1 MRATEPILSVSDE
14 LVLQNFQSVLRKG
27 LDDRALL
34 NAVMS
39 TYTSAVTSSSY
50 NDDHFRYQTEALS
63 CLRQSLRSPDEATSE
78 STLGA
83 ILLLAGIEV
92 YHPFL

>member
-1 MRATEPILSVSDE
+1 M
-14 LVLQNFQSVLRKG
+14 LQNFQSVLRGG

-34 NAVMS
+34 NAVML
-39 TYTSAVTSSSY
+39 TYTSAFTPIGCRGE
-50 NDDHFRYQTEALS
+50 HFRYQTEALS
-63 CLRQSLRSPDEATSE
+63 SLRQNLKSPDGATSE

-92 YHPFL
+92 CHPFQFWEHVAIRSNI